1 MRRSPQ
7 ECEEDNLRILN
18 TVLQIQNSNSDN
30 KQAQYQE
37 LYETYEQRIVQK
49 AIQDRIK
56 TLQLENKTV
65 LRGMYTNILGNM
77 RKTKLQNPNPSI
89 TDDLL

>member
-30 KQAQYQE
+30 KQAQYQD
-37 LYETYEQRIVQK
+37 LYNEYKPEIVHK

-56 TLQLENKTV
+56 TLQREDKKV
-65 LRGMYTNILGNM
+65 LAGMYTNILRTIKKNQ
-77 RKTKLQNPNPSI
+77 TFQSFD
-89 TDDLL
+89 DDLL